1 MLSILNLYPLQ
12 NALSRPIT
20 ILNIR
25 MNIKES
31 IRGGPFY
38 TGGGGGEAVVF
49 CKKLFRKYIYMEN

>member
-38 TGGGGGEAVVF
+38 TGGGGGERLWYFAKN
-49 CKKLFRKYIYMEN
+49 CSENIYMEN